1 MEWRWGS
8 MSDESSRPW
17 SSKLTRRDALKLGAL
32 AGVGASV
39 AGLAANEITAVSA
52 PSELNEKTIV
62 ELQVLMS
69 KGELTAVGLLD
80 FYLNR
85 IGSLDQ
91 GGPRVNSIIELN
103 PDARAIARA
112 LDQERRQNGP
122 RGPLHGIP
130 ILLKDNIDTHDKMQ
144 TAAGS
149 LALVGIPPPVQDSMV
164 AAKLRQA
171 GAVILGKAG
180 LAEWANFR
188 GIASTSG
195 WSGRGGLCNNPY
207 IIDCNPSG
215 SSSGSAAAVAANF
228 TSVAI
233 GSETDGSIVGPANN
247 CGVVGI
253 KPTVGLVSRAGVIPI
268 SHTQDTVGPHAR
280 TVADAAA
287 VLSAIVSRSGDTRD
301 PATNGVPLG
310 WRGTGRTRPRIPA
323 DYTAFL
329 DPNGLSGARLGVA
342 RQYTGPNLKMSGLF
356 DQSLAAMAG
365 AGATL
370 VDVNFN
376 HFDAIFSFA
385 AEIVVLFFDFH
396 QDLNAYLATRPGTSI
411 HTIDDVIAFNS
422 LHADQELKFFGQE
435 LMVAARDTDIHDAA
449 TIAAYQDAL
458 NTDKFI
464 GASDGIDALLAANS
478 LDAIVAPTDSPAWTT
493 DLVNGD
499 HFTSSGSPSPAAVVG
514 YPIINVPS
522 GMSYGLLPVGVS
534 FFSTAFS
541 EPTLIKL
548 ASGFEHAAQA
558 RRQPTFISTFPAN
571 PASGGGHGS
580 RHGRLR
586 IPKDARP
593 GMF

>member
-1 MEWRWGS
+1 M
-8 MSDESSRPW
+8 
-17 SSKLTRRDALKLGAL
+17 KLSRRDVLKMGVL
-32 AGVGASV
+32 AGAGASI
-39 AGLAANEITAVSA
+39 AAVGGTAVASA
-52 PSELNEKTIV
+52 ASARSDLNEKTIV
-62 ELQVLMS
+62 QLQGLMS
-69 KGELTAVGLLD
+69 QGKLSAVDLVE
-80 FYLNR
+80 FYFDR
-85 IGSLDQ
+85 ISHLDQ
-91 GGPRVNSIIELN
+91 AGPRVNSIIELN
-103 PDARAIARA
+103 PDARSIAQA
-112 LDQERRQNGP
+112 LDRERRATGP

-130 ILLKDNIDTHDKMQ
+130 VLLKDNVDTHDRMQ
-144 TAAGS
+144 TASGS
-149 LALVGIPPPVQDSMV
+149 LALAGIPAPSMDATV

-171 GAVILGKAG
+171 GAIVLGKAG
-180 LAEWANFR
+180 LSEWANFR
-188 GIASTSG
+188 GSASTSG

-207 IIDCNPSG
+207 IIDTNPSG

-228 TSVAI
+228 TAVAI
-233 GSETDGSIVGPANN
+233 GTETDGSIVGPANN

-329 DPNGLSGARLGVA
+329 DPNGLSGARIGVA

-499 HFTSSGSPSPAAVVG
+499 HFTSSGSTSPAAIVG

-522 GMSYGLLPVGVS
+522 GMSYDLLPVGVS
-534 FFSTAFS
+534 FYGTAFS

-548 ASGFEHAAQA
+548 ASGFEHVTQA
-558 RRQPTFISTFPAN
+558 RRQPKFLPTFPSTSA
-571 PASGGGHGS
+571 GGGLERGKG
-580 RHGRLR
+580 HGRVR
-586 IPKDARP
+586 PEIARAR
-593 GMF
+593 MI

>member
-1 MEWRWGS
+1 MEVGS
-8 MSDESSRPW
+8 MSDECSRPW

-39 AGLAANEITAVSA
+39 AALGANEITAVSA
-52 PSELNEKTIV
+52 PSDLNEKTIL
-62 ELQVLMS
+62 ELQTLMS
-69 KGELTAVGLLD
+69 NGELTAVGLLD

-85 IGSLDQ
+85 IGKLDQ
-91 GGPRVNSIIELN
+91 AGPRVNSIIELS
-103 PDARAIARA
+103 PDARDIARA

-122 RGPLHGIP
+122 RGLLHGIP
-130 ILLKDNIDTHDKMQ
+130 VLLKDNVDTHDKLQ

-149 LALVGIPPPVQDSMV
+149 LALVGIPPPVQDSTV

-233 GSETDGSIVGPANN
+233 GTETDGSIVGPANN

-268 SHTQDTVGPHAR
+268 SHIQDTVGPHGR

-287 VLSAIVSRSGDTRD
+287 VLSAIASSSFDGRD
-301 PATNGVPLG
+301 AATGGVPLG
-310 WRGTGRTRPRIPA
+310 WRGTGRNRPAIPA

-329 DPNGLSGARLGVA
+329 NPNGLHGARIGVA
-342 RQYTGPNLKMSGLF
+342 QQYDAPNVKMAALF
-356 DQSLAAMAG
+356 DAALATMTA

-370 VDVNFN
+370 VPVDFQ
-376 HFDAIFSFA
+376 HFDSIFSFGD
-385 AEIVVLFFDFH
+385 EIAVLFFDFH
-396 QDLNAYLATRPGTSI
+396 KDLNAYLATRIGTTI
-411 HTIDDVIAFNS
+411 HTIDDVIAFNTA
-422 LHADQELKFFGQE
+422 HAEQELKFFGQE
-435 LMVAARDTDIHDAA
+435 LMIAARDTNITDPA
-449 TIAAYQDAL
+449 TIAAYNASLDNDQL
-458 NTDKFI
+458 F
-464 GASDGIDALLAANS
+464 GATEGIDALLAANS

-499 HFTSSGSPSPAAVVG
+499 HFTSSGTPSPAAIVG

-522 GMSYGLLPVGVS
+522 GMSYDLLPVGVS
-534 FFSTAFS
+534 FYGTAFS
-541 EPTLIKL
+541 EPTLIKV
-548 ASGFEHAAQA
+548 ASGFEHAMHA
-558 RRQPTFISTFPAN
+558 RRQPKFLPTFPSASPGSG
-571 PASGGGHGS
+571 PARGEGHG
-580 RHGRLR
+580 R
-586 IPKDARP
+586 IKPEVARAR
-593 GMF
+593 MM

>member
-1 MEWRWGS
+1 
-8 MSDESSRPW
+8 MSQG
-17 SSKLTRRDALKLGAL
+17 KL
-32 AGVGASV
+32 S
-39 AGLAANEITAVSA
+39 AVD
-52 PSELNEKTIV
+52 
-62 ELQVLMS
+62 
-69 KGELTAVGLLD
+69 LLE
-80 FYLNR
+80 FYFDR
-85 IGSLDQ
+85 ISHLDQ
-91 GGPRVNSIIELN
+91 AGPRVNSIIELN
-103 PDARAIARA
+103 PDARSIAQA
-112 LDQERRQNGP
+112 LDRERRATGP

-130 ILLKDNIDTHDKMQ
+130 VLLKDNVDTHDRMQ
-144 TAAGS
+144 TASGS
-149 LALVGIPPPVQDSMV
+149 LALAGIPAPSMDATV

-171 GAVILGKAG
+171 GAIVLGKAG
-180 LAEWANFR
+180 LSEWANFR
-188 GIASTSG
+188 GNASTSG

-207 IIDCNPSG
+207 IIDTNPSG

-228 TSVAI
+228 TAVAI
-233 GSETDGSIVGPANN
+233 GTETDGSIVGPANN

-329 DPNGLSGARLGVA
+329 DPNGLSGARIGVA

-396 QDLNAYLATRPGTSI
+396 QDLNAYLATRSGTSI

-499 HFTSSGSPSPAAVVG
+499 HFTSSGSTSPAAIVG

-522 GMSYGLLPVGVS
+522 GMSYDLLPVGVS

-548 ASGFEHAAQA
+548 ASGFEHVTQA
-558 RRQPTFISTFPAN
+558 RRQPTFLSTFPAN
-571 PASGGGHGS
+571 PPSDIHQRKEKS
-580 RHGRLR
+580 PRR
-586 IPKDARP
+586 PVNARP
-593 GMF
+593 NMI

>member
-1 MEWRWGS
+1 

-39 AGLAANEITAVSA
+39 AALGANQITALSA
-52 PSELNEKTIV
+52 PSDLNERTIV
-62 ELQVLMS
+62 ELQALMS
-69 KGELTAVGLLD
+69 RGELTAVGLLD
-80 FYLNR
+80 FYLKR
-85 IGSLDQ
+85 IRSLDQ
-91 GGPRVNSIIELN
+91 AGPKVNSIIELN
-103 PDARAIARA
+103 PDARAIAHA
-112 LDQERRQNGP
+112 LDRERSQKGP

-130 ILLKDNIDTHDKMQ
+130 VLLKDNVDTHDKMQ

-149 LALVGIPPPVQDSMV
+149 LALVGIPPPAQDSTV

-233 GSETDGSIVGPANN
+233 GTETDGSIVGPANN

-268 SHTQDTVGPHAR
+268 SHTQDSVGPHGR

-287 VLSAIVSRSGDTRD
+287 VLSAITSSSYDGRD
-301 PATNGVPLG
+301 PATGGVPLG
-310 WRGTGRTRPRIPA
+310 WRGRSRPSIPA

-329 DPNGLSGARLGVA
+329 NPNGLHGARIGVA
-342 RQYTGPNLKMSGLF
+342 QQFNGPNLKMSALF
-356 DQSLAAMAG
+356 DHALATMTA

-370 VDVNFN
+370 VPVDFKHLNE
-376 HFDAIFSFA
+376 ILSFGD
-385 AEIVVLFFDFH
+385 EITVLFFDFH
-396 QDLNAYLATRPGTSI
+396 KDLDAYLASRTGTPI
-411 HTIDDVIAFNS
+411 HTIGDVIGFNTA
-422 LHADQELKFFGQE
+422 HADQELKFFGQE
-435 LMVAARDTDIHDAA
+435 LMIAARDTDINDPA
-449 TIAAYQDAL
+449 TVAAYKISLDNDL
-458 NTDKFI
+458 LF
-464 GASDGIDALLAANS
+464 GATEGIDALLAAHS

-499 HFTSSGSPSPAAVVG
+499 HFTSTGSPSPAAIVG

-522 GMSYGLLPVGVS
+522 GMSYDLLPVGVS
-534 FFSTAFS
+534 FYGTAFS
-541 EPTLIKL
+541 EPTLIKI
-548 ASGFEHAAQA
+548 ASGFEHAMQA
-558 RRQPTFISTFPAN
+558 RRQPKFLPTFPSTA
-571 PASGGGHGS
+571 PGHDHDPDE
-580 RHGRLR
+580 RRGRAT
-586 IPKDARP
+586 PGDARTR
-593 GMF
+593 MI

>member
-1 MEWRWGS
+1 

-39 AGLAANEITAVSA
+39 AALGANQITAVSA
-52 PSELNEKTIV
+52 PSDLNERTIV
-62 ELQVLMS
+62 ELQALMNG
-69 KGELTAVGLLD
+69 GELTAVGLLD
-80 FYLNR
+80 FYLKR
-85 IGSLDQ
+85 IRSLDQ
-91 GGPRVNSIIELN
+91 AGPKVNSIIELN
-103 PDARAIARA
+103 PDARAIAHA
-112 LDQERRQNGP
+112 LDRERSQKGP

-130 ILLKDNIDTHDKMQ
+130 VLLKDNVDTHDKMQ

-149 LALVGIPPPVQDSMV
+149 LALVGIPPPVRDSTV
-164 AAKLRQA
+164 AARLRQA

-233 GSETDGSIVGPANN
+233 GTETDGSIVGPANN

-253 KPTVGLVSRAGVIPI
+253 KPTVGVVSRAGVIPI
-268 SHTQDTVGPHAR
+268 SHTQDSVGPHGR

-287 VLSAIVSRSGDTRD
+287 VLSAITSSSYDGRD
-301 PATNGVPLG
+301 PATGGVPLG
-310 WRGTGRTRPRIPA
+310 WRGRSRPAIPA

-329 DPNGLSGARLGVA
+329 SPNGLHGARIGVA
-342 RQYTGPNLKMSGLF
+342 QQFNGPNLKMSALF
-356 DQSLAAMAG
+356 DPALATMTA

-370 VDVNFN
+370 VPVDFKHFN
-376 HFDAIFSFA
+376 EILSFGDEIAI
-385 AEIVVLFFDFH
+385 LFFDFH
-396 QDLNAYLATRPGTSI
+396 KDLDAYLASRTGTPI
-411 HTIDDVIAFNS
+411 HTIGDVIGFNTA
-422 LHADQELKFFGQE
+422 HADQELKFFGQE
-435 LMVAARDTDIHDAA
+435 LMIAARDTDINDPA
-449 TIAAYQDAL
+449 TVAAYKISLSNDL
-458 NTDKFI
+458 LF
-464 GASDGIDALLAANS
+464 GATEGIDALLAAHS

-499 HFTSSGSPSPAAVVG
+499 HFTSTGSPSPAAIVG

-522 GMSYGLLPVGVS
+522 GMSYDLLPVGVS
-534 FFSTAFS
+534 FYGTAFS
-541 EPTLIKL
+541 EPTLIKI
-548 ASGFEHAAQA
+548 ASGFEHAMQA
-558 RRQPTFISTFPAN
+558 RRQPKFLPTFPSTA
-571 PASGGGHGS
+571 PGHDHDPDE
-580 RHGRLR
+580 RRGRAT
-586 IPKDARP
+586 PEDARAR
-593 GMF
+593 MI

>member
-1 MEWRWGS
+1 

-17 SSKLTRRDALKLGAL
+17 SSKLTRRDALNAGAL
-32 AGVGASV
+32 AGGEASV

-52 PSELNEKTIV
+52 PSKLNETTSV

-180 LAEWANFR
+180 LAEWANVR

-268 SHTQDTVGPHAR
+268 SHTQDTVGPHGR

-287 VLSAIVSRSGDTRD
+287 VLSAIASSSFDGRDT
-301 PATNGVPLG
+301 ATGGVPLG
-310 WRGTGRTRPRIPA
+310 WGGTGRTRRTIPA
-323 DYTAFL
+323 DY
-329 DPNGLSGARLGVA
+329 N
-342 RQYTGPNLKMSGLF
+342 
-356 DQSLAAMAG
+356 
-365 AGATL
+365 
-370 VDVNFN
+370 
-376 HFDAIFSFA
+376 
-385 AEIVVLFFDFH
+385 
-396 QDLNAYLATRPGTSI
+396 
-411 HTIDDVIAFNS
+411 
-422 LHADQELKFFGQE
+422 
-435 LMVAARDTDIHDAA
+435 
-449 TIAAYQDAL
+449 
-458 NTDKFI
+458 
-464 GASDGIDALLAANS
+464 
-478 LDAIVAPTDSPAWTT
+478 
-493 DLVNGD
+493 
-499 HFTSSGSPSPAAVVG
+499 
-514 YPIINVPS
+514 
-522 GMSYGLLPVGVS
+522 
-534 FFSTAFS
+534 
-541 EPTLIKL
+541 
-548 ASGFEHAAQA
+548 
-558 RRQPTFISTFPAN
+558 
-571 PASGGGHGS
+571 
-580 RHGRLR
+580 
-586 IPKDARP
+586 
-593 GMF
+593 

>member
-1 MEWRWGS
+1 M
-8 MSDESSRPW
+8 
-17 SSKLTRRDALKLGAL
+17 KLSRRDALKMGVL
-32 AGVGASV
+32 AGAGASI
-39 AGLAANEITAVSA
+39 AALGGTAVASA
-52 PSELNEKTIV
+52 ASARSDLNEKSIV
-62 ELQVLMS
+62 QLQGLMS
-69 KGELTAVGLLD
+69 QDKLSAVDLLE
-80 FYLNR
+80 FYFDR
-85 IGSLDQ
+85 ISHLDQ
-91 GGPRVNSIIELN
+91 AGPRVNSIIELN
-103 PDARAIARA
+103 PDARSIAQA
-112 LDQERRQNGP
+112 LDRERRATGP

-130 ILLKDNIDTHDKMQ
+130 VLLKDNVDTHDRMQ
-144 TAAGS
+144 TASGS
-149 LALVGIPPPVQDSMV
+149 LALAGIPAPSMDATV

-171 GAVILGKAG
+171 GAIVLGKAG
-180 LAEWANFR
+180 LSEWANFR

-207 IIDCNPSG
+207 IIDTNPSG

-228 TSVAI
+228 TAVAI
-233 GSETDGSIVGPANN
+233 GTETDGSIVGPANN

-329 DPNGLSGARLGVA
+329 DPNGLSGARIGVA

-396 QDLNAYLATRPGTSI
+396 QDLNAYLATRSGTSI

-499 HFTSSGSPSPAAVVG
+499 HFTSSGSTSPAAIVG

-522 GMSYGLLPVGVS
+522 GMSYDLLPVGVS

-548 ASGFEHAAQA
+548 ASGFEHVTQA
-558 RRQPTFISTFPAN
+558 RRQPTFLSTFPAN
-571 PASGGGHGS
+571 PPSDNHQRKEKS
-580 RHGRLR
+580 PRR
-586 IPKDARP
+586 PVNARP
-593 GMF
+593 NMI

>member
-1 MEWRWGS
+1 MGVGS
-8 MSDESSRPW
+8 M
-17 SSKLTRRDALKLGAL
+17 KLSRRDVLKMGVL
-32 AGVGASV
+32 AGAGASI
-39 AGLAANEITAVSA
+39 AAVGGTAVASA
-52 PSELNEKTIV
+52 ASARSDLNEKTIV
-62 ELQVLMS
+62 QLQGLMS
-69 KGELTAVGLLD
+69 QGKLSAVDLVE
-80 FYLNR
+80 FYFDR
-85 IGSLDQ
+85 ISHLDQ
-91 GGPRVNSIIELN
+91 AGPRVKSIIELN
-103 PDARAIARA
+103 PDARSIAQA
-112 LDQERRQNGP
+112 LDRERRATGP

-130 ILLKDNIDTHDKMQ
+130 VLLKDNVDTHDRMQ
-144 TAAGS
+144 TASGS
-149 LALVGIPPPVQDSMV
+149 LALAGIPAPSMDATV

-171 GAVILGKAG
+171 GAIVLGKAG
-180 LAEWANFR
+180 LSEWANFR
-188 GIASTSG
+188 GSASTSG

-207 IIDCNPSG
+207 IIDTNPSG

-228 TSVAI
+228 TAVAI
-233 GSETDGSIVGPANN
+233 GTETDGSIVGPANN

-329 DPNGLSGARLGVA
+329 DPNGLSGARIGVA

-396 QDLNAYLATRPGTSI
+396 QDLNAYLATRSGTSI

-499 HFTSSGSPSPAAVVG
+499 HFTSSGSTSPAAIVG

-522 GMSYGLLPVGVS
+522 GMSYDLLPVGVS

-548 ASGFEHAAQA
+548 ASGFEHVTQA
-558 RRQPTFISTFPAN
+558 RRQPTFLSTFPAN
-571 PASGGGHGS
+571 PPSDNHQRKEKS
-580 RHGRLR
+580 PRR
-586 IPKDARP
+586 PVNARP
-593 GMF
+593 NMI

>member
-1 MEWRWGS
+1 M
-8 MSDESSRPW
+8 
-17 SSKLTRRDALKLGAL
+17 KLSRRDVLKMGVL
-32 AGVGASV
+32 AGAGASI
-39 AGLAANEITAVSA
+39 AAVGGTAVASA
-52 PSELNEKTIV
+52 ASARSDLNEKTIV
-62 ELQVLMS
+62 QLQGLMS
-69 KGELTAVGLLD
+69 QGKLSAVDLVE
-80 FYLNR
+80 FYFDR
-85 IGSLDQ
+85 ISHLDQ
-91 GGPRVNSIIELN
+91 AGPRVNSIIELN
-103 PDARAIARA
+103 PDARSIAQA
-112 LDQERRQNGP
+112 LDRERRATGP

-130 ILLKDNIDTHDKMQ
+130 VLLKDNVDTHDRMQ
-144 TAAGS
+144 TASGS
-149 LALVGIPPPVQDSMV
+149 LALAGIPAPSMDATV

-171 GAVILGKAG
+171 GAIVLGKAG
-180 LAEWANFR
+180 LSEWANFR
-188 GIASTSG
+188 GSASTSG

-207 IIDCNPSG
+207 IIDTNPSG

-228 TSVAI
+228 TAVAI
-233 GSETDGSIVGPANN
+233 GTETDGSIVGPANN

-287 VLSAIVSRSGDTRD
+287 VLSAIVSRSGDIRD

-329 DPNGLSGARLGVA
+329 DPNGLSGARIGVA

-464 GASDGIDALLAANS
+464 AASDGIDALLAANS
-478 LDAIVAPTDSPAWTT
+478 LDAIVA
-493 DLVNGD
+493 
-499 HFTSSGSPSPAAVVG
+499 
-514 YPIINVPS
+514 
-522 GMSYGLLPVGVS
+522 
-534 FFSTAFS
+534 
-541 EPTLIKL
+541 
-548 ASGFEHAAQA
+548 
-558 RRQPTFISTFPAN
+558 
-571 PASGGGHGS
+571 
-580 RHGRLR
+580 
-586 IPKDARP
+586 
-593 GMF
+593 